1 MYQMKQ
7 MARRIAWAAALGVV
21 TLPCVA
27 QADWQLDPEKSRV
40 EATITEITSSGSE
53 VAHQHALK
61 RMNGHIAA
69 DGTLRLPV
77 RLNQTDILDQ
87 LGELPPWMASL
98 SDTELTT
105 VVTQL
110 DPQVLDDLP
119 VGESRTE
126 TLMLSVKDGDASQ
139 QEPLKVRFTR
149 ESEREIRVRNAE
161 SVSLD
166 GRAIM
171 QNQTARTVLG
181 LLGYQQIDDEV
192 PVELDAVLVDR

>member
-1 MYQMKQ
+1 MYQMKR
-7 MARRIAWAAALGVV
+7 MARRVAGVAALGVV
-21 TLPCVA
+21 ALPCVA
-27 QADWQLDPEKSRV
+27 QADWQLDPARSHV
-40 EATITEITSSGSE
+40 EATITEITSSGAE
-53 VAHQHALK
+53 VAHHHALK
-61 RMNGHIAA
+61 RMNGHIAE
-69 DGTLRLPV
+69 DGTLRLPI
-77 RLNQTDILDQ
+77 RLNQTDLLEQ
-87 LGELPPWMASL
+87 LGELPVWMQSL
-98 SDTELTT
+98 TDTELTT

-126 TLMLSVKDGDASQ
+126 TLMLSVQNGDASQ
-139 QEPLKVRFTR
+139 QESLKVHFTR
-149 ESEREIRVRNAE
+149 ESENEIRVRNAE

-181 LLGYQQIDDEV
+181 MLGYQQIDDEV

>member
-1 MYQMKQ
+1 MYQMKR
-7 MARRIAWAAALGVV
+7 MARRVAWAAALGVV
-21 TLPCVA
+21 ALPCVA

-40 EATITEITSSGSE
+40 EATITEITSSGES
-53 VAHQHALK
+53 VAHRHALK
-61 RMNGHIAA
+61 RMNGHIAE

-77 RLNQTDILDQ
+77 RLNQTDVLDQ
-87 LGELPPWMASL
+87 LGDLPPWMESL

-110 DPQVLDDLP
+110 DPSVLDDLP
-119 VGESRTE
+119 IGESRTE

-149 ESEREIRVRNAE
+149 ESEDEIRVRNAE
-161 SVSLD
+161 SVALD
-166 GRAIM
+166 GNVIM

>member
-7 MARRIAWAAALGVV
+7 MARRAAWVAALGMVA
-21 TLPCVA
+21 LPCVA

-40 EATITEITSSGSE
+40 EATITEITSSGGE

-149 ESEREIRVRNAE
+149 DSEREIRVRNAE

>member
-1 MYQMKQ
+1 MYQMKR
-7 MARRIAWAAALGVV
+7 MARRVAWVTALGVV
-21 TLPCVA
+21 ALPCVA
-27 QADWQLDPEKSRV
+27 QADWQFDPEKSRV

-53 VAHQHALK
+53 VAHRHALK
-61 RMNGHIAA
+61 RMNGHITE

-87 LGELPPWMASL
+87 LGELPSWMESL
-98 SDTELTT
+98 SDTKLTT

-119 VGESRTE
+119 VGESRTK

-149 ESEREIRVRNAE
+149 ESEGAIHVRNAE

>member
-1 MYQMKQ
+1 MYEMKRIG
-7 MARRIAWAAALGVV
+7 RRAAGIVALGLAV
-21 TLPCVA
+21 LPWAA
-27 QADWQLDPEKSRV
+27 QADWQLDPARSHV
-40 EATITEITSSGSE
+40 EATITEITSSGES
-53 VAHQHALK
+53 VPHHHALK
-61 RMNGHIAA
+61 RMNGHIAE

-77 RLNQTDILDQ
+77 RLNQTDLLEQ
-87 LGELPPWMASL
+87 LGELPVWMQSL

-110 DPQVLDDLP
+110 APSVLENLP

-126 TLMLSVKDGDASQ
+126 TLMLSVANGDASQ

-149 ESEREIRVRNAE
+149 ESEDEIRVRNADP
-161 SVSLD
+161 VALD
-166 GRAIM
+166 GTAIM

>member
-1 MYQMKQ
+1 M
-7 MARRIAWAAALGVV
+7 GVV
-21 TLPCVA
+21 ALPCVA

-40 EATITEITSSGSE
+40 EATITEITSSGES
-53 VAHQHALK
+53 VAHRHALK
-61 RMNGHIAA
+61 RMNGHIAE

-77 RLNQTDILDQ
+77 RLNQTDVLEQ
-87 LGELPPWMASL
+87 LGDLPPWMESL

-110 DPQVLDDLP
+110 DPSVFDDLP

-149 ESEREIRVRNAE
+149 ESEGEIRVRNAE
-161 SVSLD
+161 AVALD
-166 GRAIM
+166 GQVIM
-171 QNQTARTVLG
+171 QNQTARTVLS

-192 PVELDAVLVDR
+192 PVELDAVLLDR